1 VKGIL
6 LAGGSGSRL
15 YPLTKVVSKQLLP
28 VYNKPA
34 IYYPLSILMLA
45 DIREILVISTP
56 HDLPRIRELLGDGS
70 QLGLSFTYKEQA
82 TPAGIAQ
89 AFLIGEQFL
98 AGSPVALVL
107 GDNLLFGHNLVPVL
121 VESAKL
127 REGARVFA
135 YHVQDPERY
144 GVVEFD
150 ANGMALSL
158 EEKPQTPRSNWA
170 VIGLYFYDGRVV
182 EMAKGLK
189 PSARGELEITDLNRN
204 YMKQGQ
210 LSVMPLG
217 RGVAWLDVGTHDS
230 LLSASHFVQSLEQR
244 QGLKIAC
251 IEEVALGKGFIDVAQ
266 YERVASTYGTS
277 EYGQYLQR
285 ALREHLEASR

>member
-45 DIREILVISTP
+45 DIREILIISTP
-56 HDLPRIRELLGDGS
+56 HDLPRIRDLLGDGS
-70 QLGLSFTYKEQA
+70 QLGLSFTYREQA

-121 VESAKL
+121 VESAKV

-150 ANGMALSL
+150 ANGKALSL
-158 EEKPQTPRSNWA
+158 EEKPKAPRSSWA

-182 EMAKGLK
+182 ELAKSLK

-204 YMKQGQ
+204 YMEKGQ
-210 LSVMPLG
+210 LTVMPLG
-217 RGVAWLDVGTHDS
+217 RGVAWLDMGTHDA

-266 YERVASTYGTS
+266 YERVAQTYGTS
-277 EYGQYLQR
+277 EYGQYLKR
-285 ALREHLEASR
+285 ALREHLEASH